1 MNWKRLA
8 MYAVVLV
15 SVPVV
20 LGASLL
26 SYETLKFSYSTI
38 YDQAKFGRPGRSLH
52 FEFMR
57 DWQGSYAYLF
67 VTSGKRRVG
76 TTLRDKQ
83 WKLLIA
89 SWNLAKAGKET
100 PPQLAKFMGPFPAF
114 AAAKPTL
121 RIVVHGGD
129 GCAVYDVAPSE
140 ISGIDQAFVQVRRG
154 IHGELNVP
162 GKSPGLVVGLRA
174 GFGLIEHLMSP
185 SKYHA
190 ANANC

>member
-8 MYAVVLV
+8 MYAVVLL

-20 LGASLL
+20 LGASFL

-52 FEFMR
+52 FGFMH
-57 DWQGSYAYLF
+57 DWDGSNAYLS
-67 VTSGKRRVG
+67 VTSGKRRVV
-76 TTLRDKQ
+76 TTLSDKR
-83 WKLLIA
+83 WKLLTA

-121 RIVVHGGD
+121 RIVVHGGG

-154 IHGELNVP
+154 VHGELSMP
-162 GKSPGLVVGLRA
+162 GKSPGLAVGLRA
-174 GFGLIEHLMSP
+174 GFGLIEHLTSP
-185 SKYHA
+185 SKDHA
-190 ANANC
+190 VNANC